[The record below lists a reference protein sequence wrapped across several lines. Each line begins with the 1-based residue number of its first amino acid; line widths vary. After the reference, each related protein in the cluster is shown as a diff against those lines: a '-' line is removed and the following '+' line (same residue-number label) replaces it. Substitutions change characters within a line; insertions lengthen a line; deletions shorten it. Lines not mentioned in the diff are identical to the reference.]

1 MSIGYDSKAVIYN
14 AIGGELDN
22 PLTWYG
28 HELTNVRVELI
39 TKAAAT
45 TSGTTSATTCS
56 IKVYDKD
63 LGSVAA
69 GRPEWEADPEGRVL
83 LEPNTVFVITEKED
97 LHRSVEVPTGKI
109 LDSEYDAGFLD
120 YLSTT
125 YGMTYKATTA
135 EHYSLIPHWVLSG
148 S

>member
-1 MSIGYDSKAVIYN
+1 MSIGYTSKVVVYN

-28 HELTNVRVELI
+28 RELTNVRVELETNI
-39 TKAAAT
+39 SVST
-45 TSGTTSATTCS
+45 TGTTDRSTCS

-69 GRPEWEADPEGRVL
+69 GRAAWEADPEELIL
-83 LEPNTVFVITEKED
+83 LEPGTVFVITDKED
-97 LHRSVEVPTGKI
+97 INRRVEVPTGKI
-109 LDSEYDAGFLD
+109 LDSDYGDAFLE

-135 EHYSLIPHWVLSG
+135 EHYSLIPHWIVSG